1 MAYTALLQY
10 TLTCW
15 YYYTIFSTMITMTY
29 TTLLQR
35 SLTWTYYAIGRWQAI
50 TMTCI
55 VQLKHTVSRSRVLNL
70 IKRLINRIDPVLKF
84 QNWSE
89 RFWHQTPRRQGP
101 KTRSFGP
108 ENGGLLWQ
116 DGEISQ
122 RFQRFIADFSTV
134 AWGAERYSSNTFQCL
149 FNSLWRVF
157 SRVSLG
163 CC

>member
-10 TLTCW
+10 KLTCW

-35 SLTWTYYAIGRWQAI
+35 SLTWTYYAIGRWQVI

-70 IKRLINRIDPVLKF
+70 IKRLLNRIDPVPEL

-101 KTRSFGP
+101 KIGSNGV
-108 ENGGLLWQ
+108 ENAVVWARKRWSIVAGRWF
-116 DGEISQ
+116 IST
-122 RFQRFIADFSTV
+122 ISTV
-134 AWGAERYSSNTFQCL
+134 YSRFFYGC
-149 FNSLWRVF
+149 
-157 SRVSLG
+157 VSYWEV
-163 CC
+163 